1 MPTLGET
8 NLHRLI
14 ENTALERRRKPFMPK
29 LALGAVPFMAL
40 ISFLYF
46 FL

>member
-8 NLHRLI
+8 NLYRLI
-14 ENTALERRRKPFMPK
+14 ENTALERRRKPFAPK
-29 LALGAVPFMAL
+29 LALGFVPFVAL
-40 ISFLYF
+40 VSFLYF